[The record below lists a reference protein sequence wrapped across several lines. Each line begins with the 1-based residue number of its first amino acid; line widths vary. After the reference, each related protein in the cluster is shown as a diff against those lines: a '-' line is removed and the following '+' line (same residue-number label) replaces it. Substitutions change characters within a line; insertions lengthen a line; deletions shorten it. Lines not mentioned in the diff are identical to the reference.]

1 MESTLFERIEPQLR
15 KIESR
20 FEELDAMLGDPSIGA
35 DGTRMGALMKERG
48 AMSETVERYRSLKA
62 LAREIA
68 DTKAEL
74 RGATDPEMRSY
85 CGEVLG
91 DLEARWEPAEAA
103 LLEEFVRD
111 EDDHVEGA
119 ILEIRAGTGGDEA
132 TLWASEILRMYA
144 RLCERRR
151 WKLELLEEHRSA
163 VDGIKE
169 AILSVKGK
177 GAFAALKYESGG
189 HRVQRVPSTES
200 QGRIHTSAATVAV
213 LPEATEVE
221 VEIHDVDLRIDAFR
235 SSGPGGQ
242 SVNKTSSAIRVTHI
256 PSGLVVSCQ
265 DEKSQHKNKAK
276 ALKILRSRLYDLE
289 RQKANQARSTQRKTL
304 IGSGDRSERIRT
316 YNFPESR
323 ISDHRIKLNL
333 YNLPAVLEGDLDELI
348 ESLASY
354 DREQRLQGLAD
365 GIA

>member
-1 MESTLFERIEPQLR
+1 MAAVFAGTLLTYLVITAVPALAATTCTLTVISVDDERIALDIDTDDDVVLAVGDAVDATIGGVAGEYRISVNGANFTTLPGTCAGALTAGFDW
-15 KIESR
+15 IDVTGSDAGNES
-20 FEELDAMLGDPSIGA
+20 LTILHP
-35 DGTRMGALMKERG
+35 DGTGAGQGIDEENTTVHLGNGTDALTFEWG
-48 AMSETVERYRSLKA
+48 AFTVPA
-62 LAREIA
+62 GTVA
-68 DTKAEL
+68 DPATDDHITFMTADD
-74 RGATDPEMRSY
+74 GATQVVDQ
-85 CGEVLG
+85 
-91 DLEARWEPAEAA
+91 
-103 LLEEFVRD
+103 
-111 EDDHVEGA
+111 DDS
-119 ILEIRAGTGGDEA
+119 D
-132 TLWASEILRMYA
+132 
-144 RLCERRR
+144 
-151 WKLELLEEHRSA
+151 
-163 VDGIKE
+163 
-169 AILSVKGK
+169 
-177 GAFAALKYESGG
+177 
-189 HRVQRVPSTES
+189 
-200 QGRIHTSAATVAV
+200 
-213 LPEATEVE
+213 
-221 VEIHDVDLRIDAFR
+221 DVDLRIDAFR